1 MIFSLIQ
8 LLTLG
13 FDYLLKVILNHFFFC
28 SFVFRSFISILNMF
42 ENNTG
47 YSDSSIQCVT
57 KEQATDLKT
66 IG

>member
-28 SFVFRSFISILNMF
+28 SFVFRLFISILNMF
-42 ENNTG
+42 EKNTG

-57 KEQATDLKT
+57 KEQDTDLKT
-66 IG
+66 FG

>member
-1 MIFSLIQ
+1 MQ

-13 FDYLLKVILNHFFFC
+13 FDYLLKVILNHYFVC

-42 ENNTG
+42 EKNTG

-57 KEQATDLKT
+57 KEQDTDLKT
-66 IG
+66 FG

>member
-57 KEQATDLKT
+57 KEQGTDLKT

>member
-28 SFVFRSFISILNMF
+28 SFVFRSFIPILTMF
-42 ENNTG
+42 EKNTG

-57 KEQATDLKT
+57 KEQDTDLKT
-66 IG
+66 FG

>member
-57 KEQATDLKT
+57 KEQDTDLKT
-66 IG
+66 FG

>member
-1 MIFSLIQ
+1 M
-8 LLTLG
+8 LG

-28 SFVFRSFISILNMF
+28 PFVFRSFISILNMF

-57 KEQATDLKT
+57 KEQDTDLKT
-66 IG
+66 FG

>member
-13 FDYLLKVILNHFFFC
+13 FDYLLKVILNNYFFC
-28 SFVFRSFISILNMF
+28 SSVFRSFISLLNMF
-42 ENNTG
+42 EKNTG

-57 KEQATDLKT
+57 KEQDTDLKT
-66 IG
+66 FG

>member
-57 KEQATDLKT
+57 KEQDTDLKT

>member
-8 LLTLG
+8 LLTFG

-57 KEQATDLKT
+57 KEQDTDLKT

>member
-28 SFVFRSFISILNMF
+28 SFVFRSFISILNVF
-42 ENNTG
+42 EKNTG

-57 KEQATDLKT
+57 KEQDTDLKT

>member
-13 FDYLLKVILNHFFFC
+13 FDYLLKVILNNYFFC

-42 ENNTG
+42 EKNTG

-57 KEQATDLKT
+57 KEQDTDLKT
-66 IG
+66 FG

>member
-42 ENNTG
+42 EKNTG

-57 KEQATDLKT
+57 REQDTDLKT
-66 IG
+66 FG

>member
-28 SFVFRSFISILNMF
+28 SFVFRSFISILNVF
-42 ENNTG
+42 EKNTG

-57 KEQATDLKT
+57 KEQDTDLKT
-66 IG
+66 FG

>member
-28 SFVFRSFISILNMF
+28 SFVFRSFISILDVF
-42 ENNTG
+42 EKNTG

-57 KEQATDLKT
+57 KEQDTDLKT
-66 IG
+66 FG

>member
-42 ENNTG
+42 EKNTG

-57 KEQATDLKT
+57 KEQDTDLKT

>member
-8 LLTLG
+8 LFTLG

-28 SFVFRSFISILNMF
+28 SFVFRSFISILNVF
-42 ENNTG
+42 EKNTG

-57 KEQATDLKT
+57 KEQDTDLKT
-66 IG
+66 FG